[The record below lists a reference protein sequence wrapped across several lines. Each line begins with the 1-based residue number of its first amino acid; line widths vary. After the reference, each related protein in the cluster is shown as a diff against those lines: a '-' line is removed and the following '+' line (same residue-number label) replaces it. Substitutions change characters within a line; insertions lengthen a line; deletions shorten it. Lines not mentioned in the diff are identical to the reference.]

1 MKAGVKTERAI
12 AHFAARRIAG
22 RALRRAGILR
32 FMPSGFVAALLAEG
46 LLLAWQELRK
56 RPDLRQTLWR
66 IVSARVRSL
75 GPSRHPV

>member
-1 MKAGVKTERAI
+1 MKTERAI

-32 FMPSGFVAALLAEG
+32 FLPSGFVAALLAEG

-56 RPDLRQTLWR
+56 RPDLRQKLWR
-66 IVSARVRSL
+66 IVSARAGNL